1 MNSTFARSLRIA
13 SFAALAFAPQ
23 GAGAQSSS
31 PVTITLM
38 VPVQV
43 KDLDAKVTKIRV
55 HCTAQPVG
63 AAIKVTFDRDHDY
76 ADAGPVTNGSLNGSA
91 EVELKGTSPQR
102 LAPGQ
107 QWSYKCRSEFVTAT
121 AGTKGGE
128 TAITPGS
135 TGAALAATS
144 APNLIEGTFTTQ

>member
-1 MNSTFARSLRIA
+1 MFTRALRIA
-13 SFAALAFAPQ
+13 SIAFLAIAPQ
-23 GAGAQSSS
+23 SAGAQSSS

-63 AAIKVTFDRDHDY
+63 AAIKVAFDRDHDY
-76 ADAGPVTNGSLNGSA
+76 ADAGPVTNGSYSGSA

-102 LAPGQ
+102 LAAGQ
-107 QWSYKCRSEFVTAT
+107 QWSYKCSSEFVTA
-121 AGTKGGE
+121 AVGAKGVQ
-128 TAITPGS
+128 TTITPGGA
-135 TGAALAATS
+135 GAALASTS